1 MRTIAWIG
9 VIVLALIGVTAGVTR
24 TMVVSRTL
32 SGTPVSELS
41 PEDRATVRVL
51 SSVVGIASTSELYR
65 LIEEDTWKASIK
77 FNSHPA
83 MTLLHVVP
91 GAVFLAL
98 APLQLIKRLRDRRP
112 AVHRSLGYLLLVCA
126 LPFALSGFYLAV
138 REPSFGPLGAAAAV
152 LAGLLFVHAGIRA
165 YASITRGDV
174 TRHRMWMLRFLAVA
188 YGIAVIRVISVPMA
202 MLFPLRPSDFGART
216 FWFGW
221 TLSILFAEWWIRRSR
236 TNAALVRVANDGR
249 AA

>member
-24 TMVVSRTL
+24 TIVVSRTL
-32 SGTPVSELS
+32 AGTPVSELS
-41 PEDRATVRVL
+41 PEDRAVLRVL
-51 SSVVGIASTSELYR
+51 SSVVGIAPASELYR
-65 LIEEDTWKASIK
+65 LTEEDTWQASIK

-83 MTLLHVVP
+83 VTLLHVVP
-91 GAVFLAL
+91 GAIFLAL
-98 APLQLIKRLRDRRP
+98 APLQLVTRLRERRP
-112 AVHRSLGYLLLVCA
+112 AVHRATGYLLLACA
-126 LPFALSGFYLAV
+126 LPFALSGFYLAI
-138 REPSFGPLGAAAAV
+138 REPSFGPFGAAAAV
-152 LAGLLFVHAGIRA
+152 LAGLLFVHAGVRA

-174 TRHRMWMLRFLAVA
+174 ARHRAWMLRFLAVA

-202 MLFPLRPSDFGART
+202 MLFPMRPSDFGART

-236 TNAALVRVANDGR
+236 TMTAPVLAANDGR